1 MSQGGDKWGK
11 TRSEVLSWTEKMR
24 AGAIR
29 VRNVN
34 RPQRFQRRVASR
46 ADGAMSRRGRLAR
59 GKGVEENPGRGGTV
73 GNPGERGNK
82 AQSEIKRHGLEPGSI
97 D

>member
-1 MSQGGDKWGK
+1 MSQGDKWGK
-11 TRSEVLSWTEKMR
+11 ISFRGIELYRKNEN
-24 AGAIR
+24 AIR
-29 VRNVN
+29 VKNVN

-46 ADGAMSRRGRLAR
+46 ADGATSRRGRLAR
-59 GKGVEENPGRGGTV
+59 GKGVDENPGRGGTV
-73 GNPGERGNK
+73 ENPGERGSK